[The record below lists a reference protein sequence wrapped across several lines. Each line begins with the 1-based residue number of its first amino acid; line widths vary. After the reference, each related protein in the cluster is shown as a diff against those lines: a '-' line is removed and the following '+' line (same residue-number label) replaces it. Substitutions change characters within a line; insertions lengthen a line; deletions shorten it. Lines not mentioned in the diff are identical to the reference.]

1 LVYPSDWCGR
11 EDSNFHGIAPTATST
26 LRVYQFRHDRIFG
39 RIAIIRNLYCGERYQ
54 IAIVIARLTTQM
66 STNSV
71 EWKDCWEIPTDYDV
85 AVTEME
91 QHVGA
96 IRDGTTH
103 QRVWLVVHPP
113 IYTAGTAARPD
124 DLLNADRFPVIQTG
138 RGGQYTYHGPGQL
151 VAYAM
156 LDLTQRG
163 SDVRKYVHDLE
174 QWAIDTLAEFGVRGE
189 RREGRVGIWVDR
201 GRDSI
206 GNTVEAKISAI
217 GVRVRRWVSYHGISI
232 NVEPDLEH
240 FSGIVPCGIQE
251 HGVTSLVDLGIP
263 VTMADVAHALRT
275 NFETTFDNKTVEV

>member
-1 LVYPSDWCGR
+1 
-11 EDSNFHGIAPTATST
+11 
-26 LRVYQFRHDRIFG
+26 
-39 RIAIIRNLYCGERYQ
+39 
-54 IAIVIARLTTQM
+54 M

-71 EWKDCWEIPTDYDV
+71 EWKNCWEIPTDYDV

-103 QRVWLVVHPP
+103 QRVWLVEHPP

-124 DLLNADRFPVIQTG
+124 DLLDADRFPVIQTG

-174 QWAIDTLAEFGVRGE
+174 QWVIDTLAEFGVRGE
-189 RREGRVGIWVDR
+189 RREGRVGIWVNR

-206 GNTVEAKISAI
+206 GNAVEAKIAAI

-251 HGVTSLVDLGIP
+251 HGVTSLVDLEIP
-263 VTMADVAHALRT
+263 ATMADVAQALRT
-275 NFETTFDNKTVEV
+275 NFETVFDNKTVEV